1 MKKFIFIAIMFL
13 LAIDTFA
20 RVVPKVSFLDS
31 RIQHV
36 AYNPEN
42 VVEVHAYPGVSTQIV
57 FAPNEE
63 VLDISS
69 GFSNGWEFEPRR
81 NNLYLK
87 AKSLKGKNGEP
98 NKPVAGQWDTDLH
111 VTTNH
116 RVYIFQLLLHP
127 EAEDKQSAEN
137 KKIAYLIQFRYP
149 AEEAAKARE
158 AAQQRIA
165 EKRLAQNTFPRNTH
179 YSMQIAPGSS
189 AIAPS
194 AAYDDGRF
202 TYLSFPG
209 NHEFPAVFMVAS
221 DKSESLVNTHIDPAM
236 PNVLVIQQVAPEI
249 VLRLGK
255 NVVGIFND
263 SYDAIGVSN
272 KNGTSVEGVQ
282 RTIKLYTAR
291 IP

>member
-1 MKKFIFIAIMFL
+1 MKKIILIILTFL
-13 LAIDTFA
+13 CATDTLA
-20 RVVPKVSFLDS
+20 VVFPKVSFLDS

-57 FAPNEE
+57 FASNEE

-98 NKPVAGQWDTDLH
+98 SKPVAGQWDTDLH
-111 VTTNH
+111 VTTNY
-116 RVYIFQLLLHP
+116 RVYIFQLVLHP
-127 EAEDKQSAEN
+127 EEEDKQSLEN

-158 AAQQRIA
+158 AAQQHMA
-165 EKRLAQNTFPRNTH
+165 EKRLAKNTLPRNTN

-209 NHEFPAVFMVAS
+209 NHEFPAVFLVAS
-221 DKSESLVNTHIDPAM
+221 DTSESVVNTHIDPTR
-236 PNVLVIQQVAPEI
+236 PNVLVVQQVAPEM

-263 SYDAIGVSN
+263 SYDALGVSN
-272 KNGTSVEGVQ
+272 QNGTSVEGVR
-282 RTIKLYTAR
+282 RTIKVNTG
-291 IP
+291 